1 VPNLKKTKFTSDEYV
16 TQKID
21 CGIKKGDHMKT
32 EKGNWSTIAYVSAFL
47 IGVILFWSFGKD
59 WLDLE
64 SASIFLAGLIG
75 VAVAVLTFWAW
86 NVRHNSHHKG
96 N

>member
-1 VPNLKKTKFTSDEYV
+1 
-16 TQKID
+16 
-21 CGIKKGDHMKT
+21 MKT
-32 EKGNWSTIAYVSAFL
+32 ENGNWSTIASVLAFL

-59 WLDLE
+59 WLDLK

-75 VAVAVLTFWAW
+75 VAVPVLAFGAW
-86 NVRHNSHHKG
+86 NIYYNSHHKE